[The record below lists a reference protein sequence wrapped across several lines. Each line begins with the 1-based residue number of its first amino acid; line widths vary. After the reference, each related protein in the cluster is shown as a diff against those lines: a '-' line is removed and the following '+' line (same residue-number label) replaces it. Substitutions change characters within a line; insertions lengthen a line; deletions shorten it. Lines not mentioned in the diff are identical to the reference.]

1 MKFTVRL
8 AILGLACS
16 LAGIVS
22 SCSHPQGSAS
32 NYSESSGAYSDSQS
46 GSPSSATLPQPAS
59 PANGW
64 NEASAAAYLD
74 QRAAWWVQWRG
85 AARDHGTFCISCHT
99 TVPYILAQ
107 PVLRAN
113 LNQPGLSP
121 NETSILDN
129 VSKRVRLWKDVAPY
143 YSDTRFYTN
152 HAAGSRATEAV
163 LNALVLS
170 ARDAQ
175 AGHLGGDTR
184 TAFENLW
191 ALQLTSGGDK
201 GAWMWQEF
209 NLLPWEEKGSEYYGA
224 ALAAIAVGIAPD
236 NYRSTPSI
244 QGNVQ
249 LLRGYLLRDYASQ
262 SLLNQTFLLLAS
274 AKLPGLLTPAQ
285 QKSIVDQ
292 LSHKQQSDGGW
303 SLSSLVGHWRGLTP
317 STLYALVDRR
327 EDGTPQVEHSDG
339 DATAMI
345 TYAMQQ
351 VGIPR
356 DNPHLQRGLDWLLS
370 HQNPIDGSWTA
381 YSLNR
386 QRDLTSNI
394 GRFMSDE
401 ATGYAVLSLTQA
413 GIKPAAA
420 AVSQARATPP
430 AP

>member
-1 MKFTVRL
+1 MNFTARL
-8 AILGLACS
+8 SILGLACC
-16 LAGIVS
+16 LAGIIV
-22 SCSHPQGSAS
+22 SCSHPQSSAS
-32 NYSESSGAYSDSQS
+32 NYSEPSGAYSDS
-46 GSPSSATLPQPAS
+46 PSSSTPSTPAAQPAS

-113 LNQPGLSP
+113 LDQPGLSSS
-121 NETSILDN
+121 ETAILDN

-152 HAAGSRATEAV
+152 HAAGSRSTEAV
-163 LNALVLS
+163 LNALILS

-175 AGHLGGDTR
+175 NGHLSGDTR

-224 ALAAIAVGIAPD
+224 ALAAIALGIAPD
-236 NYRSTPSI
+236 GYLSTPSI
-244 QGNVQ
+244 QGNIQ
-249 LLRGYLLRDYASQ
+249 LLRGYLLRDYTSQ
-262 SLLNQTFLLLAS
+262 SLLNQSFLLLAS
-274 AKLPGLLTPAQ
+274 AKLPGLLNPAQ
-285 QKSIVDQ
+285 QKSIVEQ
-292 LSHKQQSDGGW
+292 LELKQQSDGGW
-303 SLSSLVGHWRGLTP
+303 SLSSLVGHWRGWNP
-317 STLYALVDRR
+317 SSLYALVNRR
-327 EDGTPQVEHSDG
+327 EDGTPQVAQSDG
-339 DATAMI
+339 DATAI
-345 TYAMQQ
+345 VTYAMQQ
-351 VGIPR
+351 AGVPR
-356 DNPHLQRGLDWLLS
+356 DNPRLQRGLDWLLS
-370 HQNPIDGSWTA
+370 HQNPTDGSWPA

-413 GIKPAAA
+413 GIKPAAP
-420 AVSQARATPP
+420 AVSQASVTPP